1 MTSIRKLKK
10 RIRRENWL
18 TDDEILNKEQIR
30 RYIRG
35 ETRLNC
41 CTQLRCHQ
49 VRRAAI
55 MRAKKHR
62 LHPVELAEKNASFDL
77 IGYIQKKFKAA
88 KFKESLINN
97 ELWQKQ

>member
-1 MTSIRKLKK
+1 MTSIQKLKK
-10 RIRRENWL
+10 CIRRENWL
-18 TDDEILNKEQIR
+18 TDDYILNKEQIR

-55 MRAKKHR
+55 MRAKKR
-62 LHPVELAEKNASFDL
+62 
-77 IGYIQKKFKAA
+77 
-88 KFKESLINN
+88 KESAIKRANF
-97 ELWQKQ
+97 